1 MKTSFPSNLLIKI
14 WKLNFQILPSDLASY
29 LIVTEF
35 SHTFNLFLST
45 GEEMLSRNYHTM
57 KKT

>member
-1 MKTSFPSNLLIKI
+1 MKTSFLRNLLIKI
-14 WKLNFQILPSDLASY
+14 WKVNFQILSSDLEPY
-29 LIVTEF
+29 LVVTEL
-35 SHTFNLFLST
+35 SHTFNLFLSI